1 MHCCVLFASPRGG
14 LSNTRALLMEFLAE
28 WHDAGHS
35 FVIHSLYD
43 EAITPCMACRG
54 CQYDWSEPGCVI
66 DDDMTGIFE
75 EILHCDLLLLASP
88 IYNWFCTAPLKAAMD
103 RCIYALCKYYG
114 DEKGPSL
121 WEGTAVAALTTC
133 GYRVEKGADVWEEGL
148 RRTCKH
154 ARLRYLG
161 LHGERHTGYNVP
173 FMDEGKAARTRQF
186 AREVMDRLSVEVGRD
201 WP

>member
-14 LSNTRALLMEFLAE
+14 LSNTRALLTEFLAE
-28 WHDAGHS
+28 WYDAGHS

-54 CQYDWSEPGCVI
+54 CQYDWSGPNCVI
-66 DDDMTGIFE
+66 DDDMTDIFQD
-75 EILHCDLLLLASP
+75 ILDCDLLLLASP
-88 IYNWFCTAPLKAAMD
+88 VYNWFCTAPMKAAMD

-121 WEGTAVAALTTC
+121 WEGKAVAVLTTC
-133 GYRVEKGADVWEEGL
+133 GYRVEKGTDVWEEGL

-154 ARLRYLG
+154 AGLRYLG
-161 LHGERHTGYNVP
+161 LHGERHMGYNVP
-173 FMDEGKAARTRQF
+173 FMDGEKAARTRQF
-186 AREVMDRLSVEVGRD
+186 AREVMDWLAVEVGRD
-201 WP
+201 RP